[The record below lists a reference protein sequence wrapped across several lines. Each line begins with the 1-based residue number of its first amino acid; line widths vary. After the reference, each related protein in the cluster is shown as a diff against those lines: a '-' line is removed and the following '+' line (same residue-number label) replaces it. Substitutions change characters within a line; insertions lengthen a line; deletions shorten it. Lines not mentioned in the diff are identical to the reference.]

1 MKQIRILAATLL
13 MLAGISVESL
23 AQSPTIQ
30 KEVRLVQPTNGGTT
44 FIGLKANSSTTTYTL
59 TLPGSAPA
67 ANQILKINSVSGTD
81 ATATWADLPAAA
93 WSLSG
98 NAGTTSSNFLGTT
111 DAQPLSIRTNSL
123 ERIAINGTS
132 GAVSITSTLGVT
144 GATALGDNLSV
155 AGATTLTG
163 AATLSNNLSV
173 AGTSTLTGATTV
185 KGLLTAEI
193 GATVVGATNIN
204 TTGEAATV
212 IGNTTDATAV
222 TINAGAT
229 GRLTLGGL
237 QAGASTDEILVLN
250 TDNKVGKIS
259 MSTLNA
265 GLYRAKGTQTI
276 TTAAESS
283 EIAVTGLVST
293 DVINITLEG
302 ANSTMAIPSYYVV
315 RDTNKFTVYFSAAF
329 AGTFNYAVI
338 K

>member
-30 KEVRLVQPTNGGTT
+30 KEVRLVESTTNGTKY
-44 FIGLKANSSTTTYTL
+44 IGLKSNAPTASYTL
-59 TLPGSAPA
+59 ILPDAAPT
-67 ANQILKINSVSGTD
+67 ANKILQIGTVSGTN

-93 WSLSG
+93 WSLRG
-98 NAGTTSSNFLGTT
+98 NALTTSEDFLGTT
-111 DAQPLSIRTNSL
+111 DDKPLSIRTNNL
-123 ERIAINGTS
+123 ERIAINGAT

-144 GATALGDNLSV
+144 GATSLNSTLGV
-155 AGATTLTG
+155 TGATTLTG
-163 AATLSNNLSV
+163 
-173 AGTSTLTGATTV
+173 
-185 KGLLTAEI
+185 LLTANG

-204 TTGEAATV
+204 TTGAGVTV
-212 IGNTTDATAV
+212 IGNTTDANSAV
-222 TINAGAT
+222 TINTGAT

-250 TDNKVGKIS
+250 ATDNKVGKIT

-276 TTAAESS
+276 TTAAESA
-283 EIAVTGLVST
+283 EINVTGLDAA

-302 ANSTMAIPSYYVV
+302 DNSTMPIPSYYVV
-315 RDTNKFTVYFSAAF
+315 RATNKFTVYFSAAF

>member
-30 KEVRLVQPTNGGTT
+30 KEVRLVESTTNGTKY
-44 FIGLKANSSTTTYTL
+44 IGLKSN
-59 TLPGSAPA
+59 APA
-67 ANQILKINSVSGTD
+67 ASYTLILPDAAPTANKILQIGTVSGTN

-98 NAGTTSSNFLGTT
+98 NQGTTDVNFLGNI
-111 DAQPLSIRTNSL
+111 DAKPLRIRTSNL
-123 ERIAINGTS
+123 DRMIIGDD
-132 GAVSITSTLGVT
+132 GAVSILQTLGVSK
-144 GATALGDNLSV
+144 ATALGDNLSV
-155 AGATTLTG
+155 EGATTLTG
-163 AATLSNNLSV
+163 
-173 AGTSTLTGATTV
+173 
-185 KGLLTAEI
+185 LLTANG

-212 IGNTTDATAV
+212 IGNTTAATAV
-222 TINAGAT
+222 TINTGAT
-229 GRLTLGGL
+229 GRLILGGL
-237 QAGASTDEILVLN
+237 VAGSSTDEILVLG
-250 TDNKVGKIS
+250 TGDKVGKLS
-259 MSTLNA
+259 MSALNT

-276 TTAAESS
+276 TTAAESA
-283 EIAVTGLVST
+283 EISVTGLDAA

-302 ANSTMAIPSYYVV
+302 DNSTMPIPSYYVV
-315 RDTNKFTVYFSAAF
+315 RATNKFTVYFSAAF

>member
-30 KEVRLVQPTNGGTT
+30 KEVRLVQPTSGGTT

-59 TLPGSAPA
+59 TLPGSAPT
-67 ANQILKINSVSGTD
+67 ANQILKISGVDVQTST

-98 NAGTTSSNFLGTT
+98 NQGTTDVNFLGNI
-111 DAQPLSIRTNSL
+111 DAKPLRIRTSNL
-123 ERIAINGTS
+123 DRMIIGDD
-132 GAVSITSTLGVT
+132 GAVSILQTLGVSK
-144 GATALGDNLSV
+144 ATALGDNLSV
-155 AGATTLTG
+155 EGATTLTG
-163 AATLSNNLSV
+163 
-173 AGTSTLTGATTV
+173 
-185 KGLLTAEI
+185 LLTANG

-212 IGNTTDATAV
+212 IGNTTAATAV
-222 TINAGAT
+222 TINTGAT
-229 GRLTLGGL
+229 GRLILGGL
-237 QAGASTDEILVLN
+237 VAGSSTDEILVLG
-250 TDNKVGKIS
+250 TGDKVGKLS
-259 MSTLNA
+259 MSALNT

-276 TTAAESS
+276 TTAAESA
-283 EIAVTGLVST
+283 EISVTGLDAA

-302 ANSTMAIPSYYVV
+302 DNSTMPIPSYYVV
-315 RDTNKFTVYFSAAF
+315 RATNKFTVYFSAAF